1 MGWGRDTC
9 DRMRLWTTVSLKS
22 MIFMRKLKGVSV
34 FNPIEALGII
44 PGSDQ
49 DEEEADRVSEL

>member
-1 MGWGRDTC
+1 MGRAL
-9 DRMRLWTTVSLKS
+9 RELTVSLRS

-49 DEEEADRVSEL
+49 DEEKICKLTDN